1 MVALSVSQVCER
13 SRGMKDLI
21 IAMFGIA
28 FSIMLFG
35 VVITIAFSE
44 TETYKAIDEKIAKL
58 IKGEDTN
65 CTE

>member
-1 MVALSVSQVCER
+1 
-13 SRGMKDLI
+13 MKDLI